1 MRRTSFEANNG
12 RKVTLSVDEQGRITL
27 PKEIRD
33 QLGIEPNDE
42 IHATLGGSVLEIN
55 LQPSSKLETATAGR
69 ETWEDST
76 LVDAGESIFGPM
88 DH

>member
-1 MRRTSFEANNG
+1 MKGSSFEANNG

-27 PKEIRD
+27 PKEVRD
-33 QLGIEPNDE
+33 RLGIEPNDE
-42 IHATLGGSVLEIN
+42 IHATLVGSILEISP
-55 LQPSSKLETATAGR
+55 QPSSKIETATAGR